1 MATQHHRNEQPE
13 RTESARKMEDAS
25 RQAREDFSR
34 QGREAA
40 NLALEEV
47 GERTT
52 CSIEAVNQTSGVL
65 MNGLQDVTR
74 EMMNWHQEVFRT
86 TLGGTMMSLQ
96 VNFARDL
103 MQRSLE
109 GGRRIGEILIRMS
122 EEAQQ
127 AVEASNRGQGWPG
140 AGGRPEEHEAERGGR
155 HQRNVRAA

>member
-1 MATQHHRNEQPE
+1 M
-13 RTESARKMEDAS
+13 
-25 RQAREDFSR
+25 
-34 QGREAA
+34 
-40 NLALEEV
+40 L
-47 GERTT
+47 
-52 CSIEAVNQTSGVL
+52 
-65 MNGLQDVTR
+65 
-74 EMMNWHQEVFRT
+74 RT

-127 AVEASNRGQGWPG
+127 AVEASNRNQGRPH
-140 AGGRPEEHEAERGGR
+140 AGGRQEDEESEGRGR